1 VVKGLKDPIARR
13 AALLDH
19 LPGEGPVVLARAPG
33 RVNLIGEHTDYNDGY
48 VLPLALGVDTW
59 VAARA
64 RGDRRVSVHSVEMGD
79 TQSFELDAFERD
91 PARGWADYVKAV
103 CWAFE
108 AAGLRLGG
116 MDLAVHGRVPQGA
129 GLSSSAALEL
139 ALARAFAA
147 LNDWKW
153 DPAAM
158 ARLCQRAENGFIG
171 VQCGIMDQMASAAA
185 SSDAALLLDCRSL
198 QTRSVPLRFPSAE
211 VVVVHS
217 GVRRGLEHSQYNER
231 RQACEA
237 AVAALKERKPDIQA
251 LRDLSMEELLRWQRD
266 LSPLSLKRAR
276 HVVGE
281 NARVLEAC
289 AALERGDAP
298 AFGALM
304 NASHR
309 SLAEDYEVSS
319 PELDALVAASRSLP
333 GVHGARLTGAG
344 FGGCTVHLIEKS
356 AAAEFGPALLKAYK
370 AATGLE
376 ASLVEGGAAG
386 PAGLL

>member
-1 VVKGLKDPIARR
+1 MVSALRDPVARR
-13 AALLDH
+13 AALLQA

-48 VLPLALGVDTW
+48 VLPMALGVDTC

-64 RGDRRVSVHSVEMGD
+64 RADRRIVVRSVEQGD
-79 TQSFELDAFERD
+79 TQSFELDALERD
-91 PARGWADYVKAV
+91 PLRGWADYVKAV
-103 CWAFE
+103 CWAME

-116 MDLAVHGRVPQGA
+116 AELAVHGRVPQGA

-139 ALARAFAA
+139 ALARAFCELQGWA
-147 LNDWKW
+147 W
-153 DPAAM
+153 DPSTM

-185 SSDAALLLDCRSL
+185 SGDAALLLDCRSL
-198 QTRSVPLRFPSAE
+198 ATRSVPIRFPSAQF
-211 VVVVHS
+211 VVVHS

-231 RQACEA
+231 RQACEE
-237 AVAALKERKPDIQA
+237 AVAALKGRKAGIKA
-251 LRDLSMEELLRWQRD
+251 LRDLSMDELERWQGD

-276 HVVGE
+276 HVIGE

-319 PELDALVAASRSLP
+319 PELDALVAAARALP

-356 AAAEFGPALLKAYK
+356 AEPSFGPALLKAYK
-370 AATGLE
+370 AATGLD
-376 ASLVEGGAAG
+376 ATLIEGGAAG